1 MYKFTTDKRYAL
13 KPFCKFRPV
22 VTVPCFVHIFRQ
34 SHLKDKPLKGN
45 DDTRIDDEVSRYREE
60 RSARAEDEL
69 KETAEV
75 LEKARGKAANAHK

>member
-1 MYKFTTDKRYAL
+1 MT
-13 KPFCKFRPV
+13 
-22 VTVPCFVHIFRQ
+22 VTCFVNIFRQ

-75 LEKARGKAANAHK
+75 LEKAREKAANAHK